1 MVAAAATLDH
11 VGYVAADLG
20 ALRAELQQLGF
31 APTEPRELLGVDG
44 VTGVARPLGQR
55 SCHVVLGRGYIELTS
70 VDTPSPTHHL
80 ATWLARGAGLHI
92 LALGSDAIADE
103 QARCAAAGLAV
114 TAPARATRRI
124 EYGERH
130 GDARFEWFMFAPQ
143 ETPEGLLCYAHNQTP
158 ELVYQASV
166 QQHPNGAAALTEV
179 VLLCADLGAARARW
193 QRLLGV
199 APQAGSHELRFE
211 LGGGDVTLCDVHG
224 CEARFGALAPDPA
237 AGDRFVASVVSVRD
251 LDACEGVLRGAGIEP
266 LRSGAQRIVP
276 LHRAGGSLLVFR

>member
-1 MVAAAATLDH
+1 MVAVAATLDH

-20 ALRAELQQLGF
+20 ALRAELLQLGF
-31 APTEPRELLGVDG
+31 APTETRELLGVDAA
-44 VTGVARPLGQR
+44 TGAARPLGQR

-166 QQHPNGAAALTEV
+166 QQHRNGAEALTEV

-199 APQAGSHELRFE
+199 APQPGSHELRFE
-211 LGGGDVTLCDVHG
+211 LGGGDLTLCDVAG

-237 AGDRFVASVVSVRD
+237 AGERFVASVVSVRD
-251 LDACEGVLRGAGIEP
+251 LGACEQLLRAAGVESERRGT
-266 LRSGAQRIVP
+266 QRIVP
-276 LHRAGGSLLVFR
+276 LREAGGALLVFR